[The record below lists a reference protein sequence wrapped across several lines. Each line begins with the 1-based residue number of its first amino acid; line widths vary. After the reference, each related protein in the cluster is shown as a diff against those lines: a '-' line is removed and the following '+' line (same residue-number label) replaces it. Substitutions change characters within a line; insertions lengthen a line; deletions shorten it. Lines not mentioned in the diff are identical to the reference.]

1 MASGPRVEEPDV
13 RVAFLL
19 QPRDL
24 FAWGRMSSVTLVTWL
39 VARQLATRG
48 RTVSI
53 YARRG
58 SDQPPRETVENGV
71 EVFRIDGGPRWRESV
86 REGVSGLLPGTIP
99 RTLQAGYY
107 GDFVDRTIRALR
119 EASPDVVYLS
129 TQVQYVPRIRAAL
142 PDALIVM
149 HLLDELVAH
158 LPAEWV
164 RGQLREADRI
174 VCLRDQLHDRLRGLC
189 PDLEPRMRTIRA
201 GVDPERFTP
210 PGPGARA
217 DAGQMLFV
225 GRLSPEK
232 GLHVLAE
239 AFAEL
244 HRRRPEARLKIVGP
258 SGMMPFAWIRGVAA
272 HDAHV
277 ATLAPFYGRTLL
289 GRLYREGWQRGAG
302 YVEEVKRRLGA
313 SLPAVDFVPHVG
325 HDELPALYRGASV
338 LLAPSVCLELP
349 IPVYEGMACGLVPV
363 LSYESPGE
371 DVVRWDETAV
381 QVPRNDPRGLTEA
394 LDDLLGDPVRVH
406 SMGDAARRAVAAE
419 AGWGRRAE
427 QLDALLSEAVGG

>member
-1 MASGPRVEEPDV
+1 V
-13 RVAFLL
+13 RIAFLL

-39 VARQLATRG
+39 VARQLAERG
-48 RTVSI
+48 RSVGI

-58 SDQPPRETVENGV
+58 SDQPARETVEHGV
-71 EVFRIDGGPRWRESV
+71 EILRIDGGPRWRESV
-86 REGVSGLLPGTIP
+86 WEGVSGLLPGTIP
-99 RTLQAGYY
+99 RMLQEDYY

-129 TQVQYVPRIRAAL
+129 TQVQYVSRIRAAL

-149 HLLDELVAH
+149 HLLDELLVH
-158 LPAEWV
+158 LPAAWV
-164 RGQLREADRI
+164 RDQLRDADRI
-174 VCLRDQLHDRLRGLC
+174 VCLRDQIYDGLQALY

-201 GVDPERFTP
+201 GVDPERFSP
-210 PGPGARA
+210 PGPGSRA
-217 DAGQMLFV
+217 DAGRLLFV

-244 HRRRPEARLKIVGP
+244 HRRRPEARLKVVGP
-258 SGMMPFAWIRGVAA
+258 SGMMPFTWVRAVAA
-272 HDAHV
+272 HDADV
-277 ATLAPFYGRTLL
+277 ATLAPFYGRTLI

-302 YVEEVKRRLGA
+302 YLEEVKRRLGS
-313 SLPAVDFVPHVG
+313 SLSAVDFVPHVG

-371 DVVRWDETAV
+371 DVVRWGETAV
-381 QVPRNDPRGLTEA
+381 QVPRNDPEGLARA
-394 LDDLLGDPVRVH
+394 LDDLLGDPGRVRA
-406 SMGDAARRAVAAE
+406 MGDAARRAVAAE
-419 AGWGRRAE
+419 ADWGRRAE
-427 QLDALLSEAVGG
+427 QLDALLSEALGA